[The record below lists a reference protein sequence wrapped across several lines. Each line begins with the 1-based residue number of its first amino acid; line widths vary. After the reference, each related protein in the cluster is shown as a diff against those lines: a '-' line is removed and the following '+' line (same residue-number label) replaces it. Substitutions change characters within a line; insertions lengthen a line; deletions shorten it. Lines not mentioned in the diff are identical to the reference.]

1 MTREH
6 GSRQKKRMGP
16 VGALS
21 ALELKVATV
30 VTVVRRLG
38 HVLMK
43 AHEVAEKDL
52 IAHGFQATA
61 EELRN
66 GIKPLYD
73 AMLHFEAGTQ
83 VELVLDDV
91 SRETEHDDVTS

>member
-1 MTREH
+1 MTRSD
-6 GSRQKKRMGP
+6 GSRTNKRMGP
-16 VGALS
+16 GGALS

-38 HVLMK
+38 HVLMT
-43 AHEVAEKDL
+43 AHQVAEKDL

-66 GIKPLYD
+66 SLKPLYD
-73 AMLHFEAGTQ
+73 AMLHFEAPEQ
-83 VELVLDDV
+83 VELSFDV
-91 SRETEHDDVTS
+91 SRETGDDDGTA